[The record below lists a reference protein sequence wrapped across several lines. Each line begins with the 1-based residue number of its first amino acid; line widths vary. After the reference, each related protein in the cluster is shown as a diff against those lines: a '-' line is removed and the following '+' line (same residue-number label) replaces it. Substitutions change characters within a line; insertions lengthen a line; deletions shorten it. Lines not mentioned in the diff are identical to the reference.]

1 MVRTSLGTLLSRSL
15 DVILP
20 PLCAGCG
27 VEGELLCKRCASP
40 LHARLD
46 APPGKPL
53 GMPGDLPAPLLQL
66 EWCAPFTGTV
76 RAALHALKYDGA
88 RDLAGPLGQAIA
100 ARWRVA
106 GRGGDALVPVP
117 VHAHRLR
124 DRGYD
129 QAVLLAEAAAH
140 ALGIPNAPLLARS
153 AATRAQH
160 ALGRAER
167 ARNVGHRFEVAE
179 PYRGRLT
186 GRWLVLIDDVVTTGS
201 TLSACAAALLEAG
214 AMAVSA
220 VTLAREG

>member
-1 MVRTSLGTLLSRSL
+1 MVRTSLGVLLSRSL
-15 DVILP
+15 DAILP

-27 VEGELLCKRCASP
+27 VEGELLCDRCSAP
-40 LHARLD
+40 LRARLD
-46 APPGKPL
+46 SPPGKPL

-88 RDLAGPLGQAIA
+88 RDLACPLGQAVA

-129 QAVLLAEAAAH
+129 QAVLLADAAGQ
-140 ALGIPNAPLLARS
+140 ALGLPAAPLLARS

-167 ARNVGHRFEVAE
+167 ARNVGHHFEVPE
-179 PYRGRLT
+179 PYRGRLA
-186 GRWLVLIDDVVTTGS
+186 GRWLVLVDDVVTTGS
-201 TLSACAAALLEAG
+201 TLSACASALLEAG
-214 AMAVSA
+214 ATAVSA
-220 VTLAREG
+220 VTVARES